1 MLRYSSRMHNS
12 VVDTLCC
19 AQQTGV
25 YRIDGSNHLIVLSC
39 PDVTSDLTSQCLSRQ
54 QQADN
59 TLGIGNHVLTATT
72 AGISRPP

>member
-19 AQQTGV
+19 VQQTGV
-25 YRIDGSNHLIVLSC
+25 YRIDGSNHIIVLSY
-39 PDVTSDLTSQCLSRQ
+39 PDVTSDLTTQCLSR

-59 TLGIGNHVLTATT
+59 TLGMGNHVLTATT